1 MVARMVVWVFSVGH
15 YVCLAM
21 IIFRDVNSS
30 VESASNDSRSPAM
43 LQSKAEL
50 NPITAKLG

>member
-1 MVARMVVWVFSVGH
+1 MVVWAFSVGH